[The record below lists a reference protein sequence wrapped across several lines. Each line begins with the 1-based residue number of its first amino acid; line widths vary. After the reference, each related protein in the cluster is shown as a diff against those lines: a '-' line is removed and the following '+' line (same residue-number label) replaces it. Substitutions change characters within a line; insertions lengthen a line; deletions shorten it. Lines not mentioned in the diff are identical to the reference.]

1 MRMSAAAGVQDRSW
15 WAAVALLFAA
25 AFGTNVSTPLLL
37 LYRERLHVSATV
49 VSLVFG
55 VYALGLAPSL
65 LLGGPASD
73 RYGRTRLLLPAT
85 ILAALASL
93 LFLFGADSTPM
104 LFVARFLQGLATGAV
119 FSVGSA
125 WLQELLGATLVAV
138 AARRGSLALSLGFSL
153 GPLTSGLLGQYGRW
167 PLVVPYLVHVALV
180 LVLLAAA
187 MRIGRHGAWIAGRRG
202 NPAASLLP
210 RPQLGPAARR
220 VLHRRLIPTAI
231 CVYAFPSVA
240 VTVLPLSLLHLGH
253 AVAFAGL
260 ISAVALGA
268 GAVVQ
273 PGAHLLGARTAYVG
287 VAIGALGYGL
297 GAAAAHEESMPLA
310 LAAGVLLGAGSGL
323 CLNAGLVLVHQLSTP
338 LTRGACNGLFYTWAY
353 LGFAAPFLSTAFV
366 AAGNLSTPLTVLAAV
381 ALATSIWLAASLR
394 PSKTGPGARD

>member
-1 MRMSAAAGVQDRSW
+1 MSAAAGVRDRSW

-104 LFVARFLQGLATGAV
+104 LFVARFVQGLATGAV

-138 AARRGSLALSLGFSL
+138 AARRGSLGLSLGFSL

-167 PLVVPYLVHVALV
+167 PLVVPYLVHVAL
-180 LVLLAAA
+180 
-187 MRIGRHGAWIAGRRG
+187 
-202 NPAASLLP
+202 
-210 RPQLGPAARR
+210 
-220 VLHRRLIPTAI
+220 
-231 CVYAFPSVA
+231 
-240 VTVLPLSLLHLGH
+240 
-253 AVAFAGL
+253 
-260 ISAVALGA
+260 
-268 GAVVQ
+268 
-273 PGAHLLGARTAYVG
+273 
-287 VAIGALGYGL
+287 
-297 GAAAAHEESMPLA
+297 
-310 LAAGVLLGAGSGL
+310 
-323 CLNAGLVLVHQLSTP
+323 
-338 LTRGACNGLFYTWAY
+338 
-353 LGFAAPFLSTAFV
+353 
-366 AAGNLSTPLTVLAAV
+366 
-381 ALATSIWLAASLR
+381 
-394 PSKTGPGARD
+394 